1 MKIYV
6 AEIDGRPIAAFNAS
20 TLSKA
25 AEIIE
30 DPLVMRD
37 EFIVRGLCDEDT
49 KISVR
54 PASAEEMAEWKKL
67 HGRTIML
74 GQFCPR
80 DGEDEM
86 LGIAFLIEAPDPT
99 SGDMEN

>member
-6 AEIDGRPIAAFNAS
+6 AEIDGRPITAFNAS
-20 TLSKA
+20 TLEKA

-37 EFIVRGLCDEDT
+37 EFIVRGLCDEET
-49 KISVR
+49 EISVR
-54 PASAEEMAEWKKL
+54 LASVEEAAEWKKL

-74 GQFCPR
+74 DEFGPR
-80 DGEDEM
+80 HGEDEM
-86 LGIAFLIEAPDPT
+86 LGVAFLIDSSDPT
-99 SGDMEN
+99 SKDIEN